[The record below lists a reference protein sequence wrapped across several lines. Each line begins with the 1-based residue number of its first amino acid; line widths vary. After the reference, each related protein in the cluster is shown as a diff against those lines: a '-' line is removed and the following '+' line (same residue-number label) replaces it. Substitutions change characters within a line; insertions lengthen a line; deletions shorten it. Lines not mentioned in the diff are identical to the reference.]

1 MYCFANFH
9 IFQFNFLTFIVLRK
23 ICMVNF
29 AGPMAEPRE
38 NSDQGD
44 ARDIGAG
51 RGGHDLAR
59 GPPRGRHPAQPT
71 DPLQRQSH
79 IREKATKEKIETV
92 HFIIKTTM
100 CVIAD
105 LHGLDSGGCEPISS
119 AAHLHGAADQ
129 VVQGQKNRRTATPHF
144 RHWRQQLHSHEAL
157 WPGSM
162 HCY

>member
-1 MYCFANFH
+1 
-9 IFQFNFLTFIVLRK
+9 
-23 ICMVNF
+23 
-29 AGPMAEPRE
+29 MAEPRE
-38 NSDQGD
+38 NSDQSD

-51 RGGHDLAR
+51 RGGHDLAG

-92 HFIIKTTM
+92 LFIIKTTM
-100 CVIAD
+100 RVIAD

-129 VVQGQKNRRTATPHF
+129 VVQGQKNRRTATPHL

-157 WPGSM
+157 WPGSV
-162 HCY
+162 HRH